1 MKIAVSGKGGVG
13 KTTVSAALV
22 NYFSRRGEG
31 VYAVDADPDA
41 SLGITLGI
49 DPNLIAEQV
58 PLIEMKEVIE
68 NKNAGGGALVD
79 LNPDIEDVLDEYS
92 LTMDKVSFLRMGG
105 VKQGG
110 SACYCKE
117 NSFLQSLLNSLLID
131 KEEVVVLDMSAGIE
145 HLTRGTSR
153 GVDLMLV
160 VTEPSLTSVRTSL
173 LVDKLATELSV
184 KNIYFVGNKIR
195 GAEEVT
201 FLKDAL
207 PPNKLLGILP
217 FDEKVMCLARGRGD
231 DEEML
236 ENELFEEMN
245 QIMEKLIG
253 GEGKTVKPTNE

>member
-22 NYFSRRGEG
+22 NYFALRGDS

-49 DPNLIAEQV
+49 DPQIIAEQV
-58 PLIEMKEVIE
+58 PLIEMKKVIE
-68 NKNAGGGALVD
+68 KKNAGGGALVD
-79 LNPDIEDVLDEYS
+79 LNPDTKDVLDEYS
-92 LTMDKVSFLRMGG
+92 IIKGNVSFLRMGG

-117 NSFLQSLLNSLLID
+117 NSFLQSLLNSLLIE

-160 VTEPSLTSVRTSL
+160 VTEPTLTSVRTSR
-173 LVDKLATELSV
+173 LVEKLAGELEVNSL
-184 KNIYFVGNKIR
+184 YFIGNKIR
-195 GAEEVT
+195 DNEEVT
-201 FLKDAL
+201 FLEESL
-207 PPNKLLGILP
+207 PSAKLIGALP
-217 FDEKVMCLARGRGD
+217 FDEKVLSLARGREIEKSTD
-231 DEEML
+231 NAFYKEVDKVMAK
-236 ENELFEEMN
+236 
-245 QIMEKLIG
+245 IMG
-253 GEGKTVKPTNE
+253 GEVASG